1 MPPTAPPATCRA
13 GRLLRARHFRHRLD
27 RRGFAAPVR
36 ETPGRRRSARRAAWC
51 ARAASHPAA
60 PRGLPPSAISTAAT
74 PRVRARRGRSC
85 RSRRRRRRRSIP
97 RAGHSCTWRISQ
109 IRGARLLRAPLR
121 RHLLRQPAGPAAEKN
136 EGRSAPM
143 TTTALITG
151 ATSGIG
157 RAAADKLAQSGVH
170 VMFVGRNVERG
181 EKTIAEIRA
190 AGGKADFISSD
201 LRDAA
206 SARAVARKAVELG
219 GGHVDILINN
229 AGIFPFGPTHEM
241 SQESFDD
248 VYALNVKAPYF
259 LVAELAPLMAQRGK
273 GAIVNV
279 STMVA
284 DYGAAGLSLYGSSK
298 AAINLLTKAWAAG
311 YGPQGVRVNA
321 VSPGPT
327 RTEGTAAMGDALQ
340 QLAAQAP
347 AGRPAAPEEI
357 AEAIVFLASDRASFV
372 QGAILPVDGGR
383 TAV

>member
-1 MPPTAPPATCRA
+1 
-13 GRLLRARHFRHRLD
+13 
-27 RRGFAAPVR
+27 
-36 ETPGRRRSARRAAWC
+36 
-51 ARAASHPAA
+51 
-60 PRGLPPSAISTAAT
+60 
-74 PRVRARRGRSC
+74 
-85 RSRRRRRRRSIP
+85 
-97 RAGHSCTWRISQ
+97 
-109 IRGARLLRAPLR
+109 
-121 RHLLRQPAGPAAEKN
+121 
-136 EGRSAPM
+136 M

-170 VMFVGRNVERG
+170 VLVVGRNVERG

-241 SQESFDD
+241 SEESFDD

-259 LVAELAPLMAQRGK
+259 LVAELAPFMAQRGK

-298 AAINLLTKAWAAG
+298 AAINLLTKAWAAE
-311 YGPQGVRVNA
+311 YGPKGVRVNT
-321 VSPGPT
+321 VSPGRPAPKARRQWAMHCNSSRRKRRPGVRPRLRRLRRRSCSWRPT
-327 RTEGTAAMGDALQ
+327 APVSSRVRFYRSMAAGPPYRFCRPRYKRRCCYREAAREGV
-340 QLAAQAP
+340 LAASRAVPDLDGARSYSWDQGLWGNNAKGHK
-347 AGRPAAPEEI
+347 AHIE
-357 AEAIVFLASDRASFV
+357 LMRASWRAP
-372 QGAILPVDGGR
+372 QSSMILKMGGLG
-383 TAV
+383 TS